1 MICQIDVY
9 ERAFV
14 YSMLGK
20 SLCKGHKNRF
30 LEDVLDKQLRK
41 QYETSEPK
49 CMARRGNPSLWC
61 TGLILDMGGGGGGA
75 QVPAVKRGET
85 GAGSPQSVMCEC

>member
-61 TGLILDMGGGGGGA
+61 TGLILDMGGGGEE
-75 QVPAVKRGET
+75 PR
-85 GAGSPQSVMCEC
+85 CRL